1 MSDGTTPYVPLPT
14 ERQKLRERRL
24 TASGVG
30 TTRDLDLATT
40 GDFDMPIF
48 WEGAIFRDVG
58 RTRTPAGHSIGR
70 LLE

>member
-14 ERQKLRERRL
+14 GRQKLRERRL

-30 TTRDLDLATT
+30 ATRDLDHATT
-40 GDFDMPIF
+40 GGSDMPIF
-48 WEGAIFRDVG
+48 GEGAIFRDVG
-58 RTRTPAGHSIGR
+58 RPRTPAEHSIGR